1 MAMIG
6 GERRKFAK
14 GEMAKLRTGNLVS
27 DRETQAFEDS
37 AREQAQQ
44 AIQAQQKIMNRA
56 AAANKAGSPVVA
68 GALKSASQDVARQN
82 ADAAIK
88 ATGQAQKF
96 SEALREQRKASIL
109 NLTQQQIAQNR
120 ADLGMSLDAAGSM
133 SGIVA
138 DFKTGK

>member
-6 GERRKFAK
+6 GERRRFAK
-14 GEMAKLRTGNLVS
+14 GEMEKLRAGNLVS
-27 DRETQAFEDS
+27 DRETQAFEDA

-44 AIQAQQKIMNRA
+44 SIQAQQKIMNRA

-96 SEALREQRKASIL
+96 SEALREQRKASTL
-109 NLTQQQIAQNR
+109 NLAQTQIAQNR
-120 ADLGMSLDAAGSM
+120 ADMGMALDAAGSM
-133 SGIVA
+133 AGLMT
-138 DFKTGK
+138 DFQK